1 MQEEDNSPCEISDRS
16 AESQRDDDEDLIEKN
31 EPVDNKKLALVL
43 MVMASLSTIGMTTL
57 YKTIAGQG
65 FLLTDY
71 LFLKYLTSISAPILW
86 IKLKRKKISDQFP
99 STRSWLL
106 LLRNIFGQLTFALL
120 LLAT

>member
-31 EPVDNKKLALVL
+31 EPEDNKKLALVL